1 MFRGTLRL
9 IIVPVLIVA
18 LALLPLAAQAA
29 PAGRS
34 GRSAPVER
42 SWNGESL
49 WSGWSGAGWLA
60 VLRGPLR
67 GLIVPGWEKDNPP
80 SGQIPST
87 PSPHSEGTGIDP
99 HGGLRL
105 VVP

>member
-1 MFRGTLRL
+1 MFRGTLRR
-9 IIVPVLIVA
+9 IIVPVLVIA
-18 LALLPLAAQAA
+18 FALLPLAAQAA

-42 SWNGESL
+42 SWNEGSL
-49 WSGWSGAGWLA
+49 WSGWNDWSGAAGWLSA
-60 VLRGPLR
+60 LR
-67 GLIVPGWEKDNPP
+67 GLIVPVWEKDSPP
-80 SGQIPST
+80 PAQVPYT

-99 HGGLRL
+99 HGGPRP